1 MTADR
6 AFTWTVGNLI
16 NTATKNADGIYSAR
30 VCSTSNLTVDPYYA
44 SVMHD
49 TGYASE
55 ATIYLKP
62 EIFVSGDYFY
72 YDKSIPTGTLRA
84 TKSGNTVSFSTV
96 MDTPIALYDESGEQI
111 TLSKNGSVYSFEPDS
126 NKTYYLIRT
135 HIAGTESNWEEDE
148 IPIMPGN
155 PNTPVVKHDNGLGSE
170 ENIELTSSN
179 FNAASGGMFYTDKS
193 FKEDELI
200 NLQPDRSSATGL
212 VMVKPGTSVSV
223 YESTK
228 STPLT
233 ITKLASSDSTSENYT
248 FPILAAF
255 TYYIVKNYVVPDYS
269 VTVADGIKNG
279 KVSADKTNA
288 KESETVTLTVSPDS
302 GYQVKSVTVN
312 GIEIV
317 PVDGEYS
324 FIMPDAN
331 VTVNAEFDKVPV
343 SVSYIDENGAGKTAN
358 AVPLDGT
365 ETSLESGWYVVNSDI
380 TYTSQITLNGDVK
393 LILADDKTMTVTITE
408 NEYGICGNNGKKLTI
423 YGQNG
428 CTGTLN
434 ITNSQESAIY
444 SSNSIVNIHGGIVN
458 AVYTGSQVE
467 KAIDADGSANPDTGI
482 FITGGKVTADA
493 GTSGI
498 GMLSRR
504 TISITGGQVTVRSG
518 IYIDGI
524 SNTECGSVILSCK
537 KNDDFINISNIH
549 RYNDGCTIKIANGQT
564 LTDGTNV
571 YDVNTTTETLL
582 GLTNVT
588 LVRAYSV
595 NLPENMELCN
605 GYVLINGTAKA
616 GSQIKFKAKEGY
628 IASNVSDGTN
638 TLTPDD
644 TGIYTI
650 TVTGDV
656 KVTANTEITKYTV
669 TWKNDDGTV
678 LETDENV
685 PYGTTPHYDGATPT
699 KAKTAQYTYTF
710 DKWSPDVSA
719 VKGNVTYTAAFKET
733 INKYT
738 VTWKNYDGTVLAK
751 DAVEYGTTP
760 EYKGKNST
768 VHIHIRQVV
777 TGCFRG

>member
-1 MTADR
+1 MA
-6 AFTWTVGNLI
+6 
-16 NTATKNADGIYSAR
+16 
-30 VCSTSNLTVDPYYA
+30 
-44 SVMHD
+44 
-49 TGYASE
+49 
-55 ATIYLKP
+55 
-62 EIFVSGDYFY
+62 
-72 YDKSIPTGTLRA
+72 
-84 TKSGNTVSFSTV
+84 
-96 MDTPIALYDESGEQI
+96 
-111 TLSKNGSVYSFEPDS
+111 
-126 NKTYYLIRT
+126 YLIRNV
-135 HIAGTESNWEEDE
+135 A
-148 IPIMPGN
+148 
-155 PNTPVVKHDNGLGSE
+155 VL
-170 ENIELTSSN
+170 
-179 FNAASGGMFYTDKS
+179 F
-193 FKEDELI
+193 
-200 NLQPDRSSATGL
+200 
-212 VMVKPGTSVSV
+212 
-223 YESTK
+223 
-228 STPLT
+228 
-233 ITKLASSDSTSENYT
+233 
-248 FPILAAF
+248 LAA
-255 TYYIVKNYVVPDYS
+255 
-269 VTVADGIKNG
+269 
-279 KVSADKTNA
+279 
-288 KESETVTLTVSPDS
+288 
-302 GYQVKSVTVN
+302 
-312 GIEIV
+312 
-317 PVDGEYS
+317 
-324 FIMPDAN
+324 
-331 VTVNAEFDKVPV
+331 
-343 SVSYIDENGAGKTAN
+343 
-358 AVPLDGT
+358 
-365 ETSLESGWYVVNSDI
+365 
-380 TYTSQITLNGDVK
+380 
-393 LILADDKTMTVTITE
+393 
-408 NEYGICGNNGKKLTI
+408 
-423 YGQNG
+423 
-428 CTGTLN
+428 
-434 ITNSQESAIY
+434 
-444 SSNSIVNIHGGIVN
+444 
-458 AVYTGSQVE
+458 
-467 KAIDADGSANPDTGI
+467 
-482 FITGGKVTADA
+482 
-493 GTSGI
+493 
-498 GMLSRR
+498 
-504 TISITGGQVTVRSG
+504 
-518 IYIDGI
+518 
-524 SNTECGSVILSCK
+524 K